1 MSDVA
6 SPYRFSRRSRD
17 ILVALSDAL
26 IEEPSDIVIP
36 DKHEQMLSRCEIL
49 LFEMHPF
56 FRLGFVLSLWLFD
69 LFALFWNLELTRF
82 INMTVERR
90 RDFVVFWERT
100 RNPFMREFFKA
111 LRTLIMLT
119 YFSHTDI
126 WKYIGYDPRAHVQDR
141 IALRKNILKKTV
153 HAGPSDTTGGMA

>member
-1 MSDVA
+1 MSDAVC
-6 SPYRFSRRSRD
+6 PYRFSTRSRT

-26 IEEPSDIVIP
+26 IEEPADIVIL
-36 DKHEQMLSRCEIL
+36 DKHEQMLARCEIL
-49 LFEMHPF
+49 LFEMHPV

-82 INMTVERR
+82 INMPVERR
-90 RDFVVFWERT
+90 RDLVVFWERT
-100 RNPFMREFFKA
+100 RNPFMREFFKV

-126 WKYIGYDPRAHVQDR
+126 WKYIGYDPRAHVQNR
-141 IALRKNILKKTV
+141 IALRKSILKKT
-153 HAGPSDTTGGMA
+153 ASEGNLDTTGGEA